1 MARTTLLD
9 VVQEVLSAMD
19 SDQVNSIMDTFESEQ
34 VVSIAR
40 AVYRD
45 MVSNRNWPHFRRAIQ
60 LNSYAD
66 RALPTHTRLQQ
77 EVKEL
82 SFINYDTAR
91 GSSTRKRYQTL
102 LWLEPDDFLRR
113 LNQENDSADNID
125 IIIDPSGI
133 ELAIRND
140 TPPQYYTSFD
150 DDTIIFDSYDNA
162 VDDTI
167 QSSKLQAVGFIM
179 PTFTENDDWVID
191 LPRDAISA
199 YLAEV
204 KSTCFI
210 DLKQQVNEKA
220 EANARRQQSWL
231 SRNDWRVNGG
241 IIYDDYGRR
250 GRKGFNRFGNPF
262 DSSSQISRA
271 RQNERGRN

>member
-1 MARTTLLD
+1 MAQTTLLD

-45 MVSNRNWPHFRRAIQ
+45 MVSNRNWPFFRRTIQ
-60 LNSYAD
+60 FNSLANPS
-66 RALPTHTRLQQ
+66 LPTHMTLQD

-82 SFINYDTAR
+82 VFVNYDTTQSATSR
-91 GSSTRKRYQTL
+91 NRYEAMM
-102 LWLEPDDFLRR
+102 WLEPDEFLRR
-113 LNQENDSADNID
+113 LNQLNDLASNVTVVT
-125 IIIDPSGI
+125 DPTGV
-133 ELAIRND
+133 ELAILTD
-140 TPPQYYTSFD
+140 KPPKFYTSFD
-150 DDTIIFDSYDNA
+150 DQTIVFDSYDSS

-167 QSSKLQAVGFIM
+167 QSSKIQALGYIM
-179 PTFTENDDWVID
+179 PTFTESDTWVID

-199 YLAEV
+199 YIAEV

-220 EANARRQQSWL
+220 EATARRQQAWL
-231 SRNDWRVNGG
+231 SRKDWRANGG
-241 IIYDDYGRR
+241 IRYANYGRR
-250 GRKGFNRFGNPF
+250 GRKGYNRFGNPF
-262 DSSSQISRA
+262 DRSSYIDRLGS
-271 RQNERGRN
+271 